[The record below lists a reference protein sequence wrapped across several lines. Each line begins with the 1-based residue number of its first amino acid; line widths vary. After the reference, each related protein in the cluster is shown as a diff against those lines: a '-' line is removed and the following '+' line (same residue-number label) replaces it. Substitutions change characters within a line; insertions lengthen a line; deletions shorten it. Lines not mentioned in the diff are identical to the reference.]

1 MRAPGRYGVVMTK
14 HQMME
19 TPTRS
24 RPSVTQPRRRAASLD
39 RARTGAFAAVGI
51 GLLLLVGAGR
61 AVAPRV
67 SESGTGGLV
76 YALWSNP
83 VPSFLAGN
91 GAATQARGVV
101 PAEPPRVVGVPDGS
115 ASAARKADAQAGP
128 SGASTVR
135 SGSAPANDGSGST
148 TTARDRTGTAGVD
161 TPAAASSAGA
171 ATRGTQH
178 AARTDVP
185 SGGAARAGAERPSVA
200 GTSTSVS
207 AVAQAPAAKSG
218 GVPIRVY
225 FSRHPD
231 SDATFT
237 AVSPVKRTAPDRGV
251 AAAALSELIDG
262 PTTEER
268 AAGYYSE
275 LGRAL
280 SGPSSCDG
288 RDFQVSIRDGVAT
301 VRFCR
306 SMTSAGIGQDA
317 RVHSQIEATL
327 TQFSTIRAVRLL
339 GADGHCLFDESG
351 QDRCL
356 AGTPPGPR
364 SAGAGPSR

>member
-1 MRAPGRYGVVMTK
+1 MTK
-14 HQMME
+14 HRIVD

-24 RPSVTQPRRRAASLD
+24 RSSVAQPRRRAASAD
-39 RARTGAFAAVGI
+39 RARTGAVAAVGI
-51 GLLLLVGAGR
+51 AILLVVGAGR
-61 AVAPRV
+61 AVTPRV
-67 SESGTGGLV
+67 SDSGSGELV

-101 PAEPPRVVGVPDGS
+101 PADPPRLLGVPDGS
-115 ASAARKADAQAGP
+115 ASAARKADADAGLAGVP
-128 SGASTVR
+128 AERNG
-135 SGSAPANDGSGST
+135 SGSANAGSGST
-148 TTARDRTGTAGVD
+148 TTAQGRTGTAGID
-161 TPAAASSAGA
+161 TPAAANGAGA
-171 ATRGTQH
+171 GTRATER
-178 AARTDVP
+178 AARTDVAP
-185 SGGAARAGAERPSVA
+185 GGGARAGAESPA
-200 GTSTSVS
+200 GVRTTTSAS

-218 GVPIRVY
+218 GAPIRVY

-231 SDATFT
+231 SEATFT
-237 AVSPVKRTAPDRGV
+237 AVSPVKRIAPDRGV
-251 AAAALSELIDG
+251 AAAALAELIDG

-288 RDFQVSIRDGVAT
+288 RDFQLSIRDGVAT

-317 RVHSQIEATL
+317 RIRSQIEATL
-327 TQFSTIRAVRLL
+327 TQFSTIRSVRLL

-356 AGTPPGPR
+356 AGTSPGPR
-364 SAGAGPSR
+364 SAGAATSR